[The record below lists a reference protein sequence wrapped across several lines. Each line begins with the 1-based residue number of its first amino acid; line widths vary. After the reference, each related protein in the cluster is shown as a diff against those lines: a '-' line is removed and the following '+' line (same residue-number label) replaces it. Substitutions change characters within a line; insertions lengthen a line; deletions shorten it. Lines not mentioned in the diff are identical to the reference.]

1 MKIRYTNIFIYSKF
15 KNVDNEGPATLR
27 RSKRVEDT
35 DIKVSQLS
43 PRIKELLEKDIGVVR
58 YLKGHG
64 DLWNGAGFRIFSL
77 WNKNSSKIGENTRSR

>member
-1 MKIRYTNIFIYSKF
+1 MKF
-15 KNVDNEGPATLR
+15 KNIDHEGPASLR
-27 RSKRVEDT
+27 RSKDVEDT

-43 PRIKELLEKDIGVVR
+43 PRIKELLDKDIAIVK

-64 DLWNGAGFRIFSL
+64 DLWNGAGFRILSL